1 MNHLVWIGDGGPPS
15 GTLDSPPAERRTL
28 TWLRRVASHDEIRR
42 LVADLVIA
50 EIDGEAA
57 ARRLEGAIAEDD
69 APWVA
74 CVEGVDPATWN
85 ACLEAGAIAVLPR
98 DAPAALRRAIDTLL
112 RTPSRRPAGQ
122 PDAGTPARL
131 AKIYRAGDTIR
142 LAEESVLEVVAGIVA
157 VTVLHPDG
165 EEVLLALL
173 GAGETLP
180 GHPTDACCI
189 QLRAHT
195 AARVT
200 VRPWRELAG
209 QVSLAESLRRRL
221 RQMEAWAAVQARPL
235 LADRLLGL
243 FSLLAG
249 SMGIRAATGVLLDVR
264 LTHAQL
270 ASAIG
275 ATRSTVTRQLGRLRR
290 AGLVRTTGRGAQERF
305 LLGAAVA
312 ELHGERT
319 KLRHES
325 DSIVLRRSQR

>member
-15 GTLDSPPAERRTL
+15 GTLDSPPAERRTV
-28 TWLRRVASHDEIRR
+28 TWLRRVASQDEIRR
-42 LVADLVIA
+42 LDADLVVA

-57 ARRLEGAIAEDD
+57 AGRLEAAIAEID
-69 APWVA
+69 APWIA
-74 CVEGVDPATWN
+74 CVEGVDPEKWN
-85 ACLEAGAIAVLPR
+85 ACFRAGATAVIPR
-98 DAPAALRRAIDTLL
+98 GASAALRRAIDTLL
-112 RTPSRRPAGQ
+112 RTPSRCAPDRPA
-122 PDAGTPARL
+122 AGTLPRPA
-131 AKIYRAGDTIR
+131 KVYRAGDAVR

-157 VTVLHPDG
+157 VTVLHTDG

-173 GAGETLP
+173 GPGETLP
-180 GHPTDACCI
+180 GHPGDACCI

-200 VRPWRELAG
+200 VRPWSELAG
-209 QVSLAESLRRRL
+209 QVALAESLRHRL

-243 FSLLAG
+243 FGLLAG
-249 SMGIRAATGVLLDVR
+249 SLGKRAATGVLLDVR

-275 ATRSTVTRQLGRLRR
+275 ATRSTVTRQLGRLRL

-305 LLGAAVA
+305 LLSADVA
-312 ELHGERT
+312 ELHGERA
-319 KLRHES
+319 KLWHES